1 MTGLTRPTVAADRH
15 TDVEALKPALGC
27 FPSGAVALCTSS
39 DDGNPVGFAVS
50 SFTPVSIDPLASVWI
65 SHTAKTGP
73 LNGPSPPTVS
83 EEPRPDNARSNQ
95 PSKEHQH
102 A

>member
-1 MTGLTRPTVAADRH
+1 MTGLTPPTVAADSH
-15 TDVEALKPALGC
+15 SHVEARKRTFACFRSGVVALG
-27 FPSGAVALCTSS
+27 TSL
-39 DDGNPVGFAVS
+39 DDGNPVGIAVS
-50 SFTPVSIDPLASVWI
+50 SFTAVSIDPLASMWI